1 MAGTANVVASDT
13 TGSLAQNKL
22 LMTCQIL
29 ATGPTGKSMSIR
41 GLLDSGAD
49 ISAVTSRV
57 AKHLG
62 LKKLN
67 TTVAVSSYG
76 DVINQPAA
84 PTVSLVMD
92 SIHAKPWQ
100 ATIEAV
106 VIDKITGTIPRSS
119 ASSIR
124 EHPGLQGV
132 QLADPNFDLPGRVDL
147 LLGIDILPQILKGGV
162 SSGSV
167 GVWQTTLGHAVMGTY
182 EDAPK
187 SIGDR
192 QAAVQVAVQQP
203 ESPGHSPDD
212 LALVRFWEVEQPSSK
227 VAPLTQ
233 EELSIQNH
241 YISTHSFDV
250 AKGKYQVVL
259 PRNSKGLVLGDSKS
273 RALKRYTNNERALIR
288 KGKYEAVVQEYLDL
302 GHAQLLTS
310 EDLAVPT
317 PSTYY
322 LPMHGVVKEGSST
335 TKLRVVF
342 YASVPSSTGVSLNDT
357 LGVGPTLHPPLDHI
371 LLKFRTYRV
380 ALTGDI
386 KSMYR
391 EVLLTEADKH
401 LHRFLWRP
409 NEGEPIA
416 EYKMNRLT
424 FGVSA
429 SPYLA
434 VRTLQQV
441 ASDQGQD
448 LPLVSKH
455 MRESF
460 YVDDLMAGADSVEG
474 ALGLFSGLTS
484 VLSRGGFVLRKFRSS
499 HAAVLKGIPLELQEP
514 MPSQDLVDLHSGN
527 YPKALGLAWKSRTD
541 TMSQGRI

>member
-1 MAGTANVVASDT
+1 
-13 TGSLAQNKL
+13 
-22 LMTCQIL
+22 
-29 ATGPTGKSMSIR
+29 
-41 GLLDSGAD
+41 
-49 ISAVTSRV
+49 
-57 AKHLG
+57 
-62 LKKLN
+62 
-67 TTVAVSSYG
+67 
-76 DVINQPAA
+76 
-84 PTVSLVMD
+84 
-92 SIHAKPWQ
+92 
-100 ATIEAV
+100 
-106 VIDKITGTIPRSS
+106 
-119 ASSIR
+119 
-124 EHPGLQGV
+124 
-132 QLADPNFDLPGRVDL
+132 
-147 LLGIDILPQILKGGV
+147 
-162 SSGSV
+162 
-167 GVWQTTLGHAVMGTY
+167 MGTY

-192 QAAVQVAVQQP
+192 QAAVQVALQQP

-241 YISTHSFDV
+241 YSSTHSFDV

-288 KGKYEAVVQEYLDL
+288 KGKYAQFQAVVQEYLDL

-342 YASVPSSTGVSLNDT
+342 YASAPSSTGVSLNDT

-474 ALGLFSGLTS
+474 AFGLFSGLTS

-527 YPKALGLAWKSRTD
+527 YPKALGLAWNSRTD
-541 TMSQGRI
+541 TMSTAVQLPSSFSSTKRGIISDVARTFDVLGWITPVLIVMKVLFQQLWQLKIGWDEEVPPELRDQHVQWREELPLLSSIQLPRCYMREEPALTKQLHGFCDASESAYAAVIFFRATSNAKTRP

>member
-1 MAGTANVVASDT
+1 MDKSVYNVLSRIPPGPGAYTTAVEELHRRFDKPRAMHMLYLENVTNLKPVKATQSALTELADILQDSIDGLVRLKQTDARYILTSLVTDCLPDKVKLAWEDSVEATNTVAPVQDLIAFIRRKADNPMYTDGAANIQQQFDKRPFKQQNKSKGSAHITVSQPASSPVTQSLPSPSSQQQRCSKPAGHKGSNQKSRNSLQSGLKYSCPLCSESHFCFSCLSFRKLTISKRKEHVSNHNLCQICLRPSHAPEGCRGNFNCRVCEGGHNTLLHVDSGSQAQPVVAGTANVVASDT

-22 LMTCQIL
+22 LMTCQVL
-29 ATGPTGKSMSIR
+29 ATGPTGKSMPIR

-119 ASSIR
+119 ASSVR

-241 YISTHSFDV
+241 
-250 AKGKYQVVL
+250 
-259 PRNSKGLVLGDSKS
+259 
-273 RALKRYTNNERALIR
+273 
-288 KGKYEAVVQEYLDL
+288 
-302 GHAQLLTS
+302 
-310 EDLAVPT
+310 
-317 PSTYY
+317 
-322 LPMHGVVKEGSST
+322 
-335 TKLRVVF
+335 
-342 YASVPSSTGVSLNDT
+342 
-357 LGVGPTLHPPLDHI
+357 
-371 LLKFRTYRV
+371 
-380 ALTGDI
+380 
-386 KSMYR
+386 
-391 EVLLTEADKH
+391 
-401 LHRFLWRP
+401 
-409 NEGEPIA
+409 
-416 EYKMNRLT
+416 
-424 FGVSA
+424 
-429 SPYLA
+429 
-434 VRTLQQV
+434 
-441 ASDQGQD
+441 
-448 LPLVSKH
+448 
-455 MRESF
+455 
-460 YVDDLMAGADSVEG
+460 
-474 ALGLFSGLTS
+474 
-484 VLSRGGFVLRKFRSS
+484 
-499 HAAVLKGIPLELQEP
+499 
-514 MPSQDLVDLHSGN
+514 
-527 YPKALGLAWKSRTD
+527 
-541 TMSQGRI
+541 